1 MKKLFALL
9 CAVVAFFS
17 PAASAQ
23 DGYELVSIEVRPSPA
38 TIVIGSSLQ
47 YSAIGVYYMEGQE
60 NIRQDVSPLVRWS
73 VSASDVALISNG
85 GASHGRAFGVN
96 VGSTSIRATLSDLTG
111 STVLGVIS
119 ADLLS
124 IDVTPANPT
133 IHMGVTQQF
142 AAMGNFSDGIR
153 RDLTRQITWSSSS
166 DAVMTISNAPYSR
179 GLAQAVGVGTS
190 TISAT
195 WNGVTGSA
203 MPTVP
208 PGPAPLV
215 LQVDDGVD
223 YVSYGSTL
231 EFVVT
236 LTNNGADTATN
247 VPVLGEYSLGLD
259 NAHWSCV
266 TIAGVAC
273 TGSAGGILITDVTLP
288 PGQAAVWLATATIV
302 SDARVGTANMR
313 VSVPGAVTV
322 TDTDTVVLFRN
333 GFE

>member
-1 MKKLFALL
+1 MKQLFALL
-9 CAVVAFFS
+9 CAVVAFFP

-23 DGYELVSIEVRPSPA
+23 EGYELVSIEVKPSPA
-38 TIVIGSSLQ
+38 TIVIGSNLL

-60 NIRQDVSPLVRWS
+60 TIRQDVSPLVTWS

-85 GASHGRAFGVN
+85 GASHGRAFGIS
-96 VGSTSIRATLSDLTG
+96 VGSTSIRATLNDLTG

-133 IHMGVTQQF
+133 MHVGVTQQF

-166 DAVMTISNAPYSR
+166 DSVMTISNAPDSR
-179 GLAQAVGVGTS
+179 GFAQAVGVGTS
-190 TISAT
+190 TISAA

-203 MPTVP
+203 MATVS

-236 LTNNGADTATN
+236 LTNNGADTAVD
-247 VPVLGEYSLGLD
+247 VPISGVYSLGLD
-259 NAHWSCV
+259 NVHWSCV

-273 TGSAGGILITDVTLP
+273 TSSGSGIFYTSVTLP
-288 PGQAAVWLATATIV
+288 PGQAAVWLATATMV
-302 SDARVGTANMR
+302 SDARVGIARMQ

-322 TDTDTVVLFRN
+322 TDIDTVVLFRN
-333 GFE
+333 GFD